1 MLPDVNQPKD
11 TESDAP
17 GLKIKVIG
25 LGGAGTNAIDGLELE
40 GLDSVSLTAVNTDA
54 QALAN
59 SPVAE
64 KRVIGR
70 SVTRGL
76 GAGGEIEIGQAAA
89 AADREELSA
98 LVQGMDL
105 VILVVGLGGGTGSAL
120 APVVAELANGSGALV
135 LAFATLPF
143 SFEGGRR
150 KQIAEDSLGEL
161 RKLVHG
167 LVPLPNDVL
176 LQESEENSS
185 VLGAFS
191 VADQWI
197 GRGVQ
202 SICSM
207 LLKTGLINQ
216 DFSSL
221 SSVFREPG
229 GKTIFGIGHAEGA
242 EAIQKA
248 LEDLSICPLLHLGD
262 RPSSLDRMLVN
273 VVGGADL
280 QIAQINHI
288 VSEVAARFG
297 SREDIVF
304 GAVIDE
310 QRAGSVEICLLGK
323 SGMEPA
329 TSPAVVGTGAQAV
342 PEAAVGAPPPVLDL
356 EPQVAQD
363 NKPPRA
369 VHKSKLRR
377 RKKESSSDQDEFTF
391 IEMDA
396 HRGYFDN
403 TDRNLYKDEDLD
415 VPTYLRKGIKIKIK
429 A

>member
-1 MLPDVNQPKD
+1 MI
-11 TESDAP
+11 TENSQSIDDEGVA
-17 GLKIKVIG
+17 LKIQVIG

-40 GLDSVSLTAVNTDA
+40 GLEAVRLTAINTDA
-54 QALAN
+54 QALSN
-59 SPVAE
+59 SPVGG
-64 KRVIGR
+64 KLLIGR

-76 GAGGEIEIGQAAA
+76 SSGGDVEVGKAAA
-89 AADREELSA
+89 EADQLELAA
-98 LVQGMDL
+98 LVEGMDI

-120 APVVAELANGSGALV
+120 APLMAELSIQTGALV

-143 SFEGGRR
+143 TFEGARR
-150 KQIAEDSLGEL
+150 KEIAEESLMDL

-185 VLGAFS
+185 VLSAFS

-221 SSVFREPG
+221 RSVFREPG
-229 GKTIFGIGHAEGA
+229 GKTIFGIGFAEG
-242 EAIQKA
+242 EGSIDQA
-248 LEDLSICPLLHLGD
+248 LEDLALCPLLHLGD
-262 RPSSLDRMLVN
+262 RPASLDRLLVN
-273 VVGGADL
+273 VIGGADL
-280 QIAQINHI
+280 QISQINHI
-288 VSEVAARFG
+288 VSEITKRFG
-297 SREDIVF
+297 SREDVVF

-310 QRAGSVEICLLGK
+310 QRAGSLEICLFGR
-323 SGMEPA
+323 SGLEP
-329 TSPAVVGTGAQAV
+329 SPAKQETGGAV
-342 PEAAVGAPPPVLDL
+342 QTDSTEAGELPPTLALD
-356 EPQVAQD
+356 PQIAED
-363 NKPPRA
+363 NKPPRP
-369 VHKSKLRR
+369 VHISKLG
-377 RKKESSSDQDEFTF
+377 RKKKENPVDQDEFTF
-391 IEMDA
+391 IEAEA

-403 TDRNLYKDEDLD
+403 TDRNLYNDEDLD

>member
-1 MLPDVNQPKD
+1 MI
-11 TESDAP
+11 TENSQSIDDEGVA
-17 GLKIKVIG
+17 LKIQVIG

-40 GLDSVSLTAVNTDA
+40 GLEAVRLTAINTDA
-54 QALAN
+54 QALSN
-59 SPVAE
+59 SPVGG
-64 KRVIGR
+64 KLLIGR

-76 GAGGEIEIGQAAA
+76 SSGGDVEVGKAAA
-89 AADREELSA
+89 EADQLELAA
-98 LVQGMDL
+98 LVEGMDI

-120 APVVAELANGSGALV
+120 APLMAELSIQTGALV

-143 SFEGGRR
+143 TFEGARR
-150 KQIAEDSLGEL
+150 KEIAEESLMDL

-185 VLGAFS
+185 VLSAFS

-221 SSVFREPG
+221 RSVFREPG
-229 GKTIFGIGHAEGA
+229 GKTIFGIGFAEG
-242 EAIQKA
+242 EGSIDQA
-248 LEDLSICPLLHLGD
+248 LEDIALCPLLHLGD
-262 RPSSLDRMLVN
+262 RPASLDRLLVN
-273 VVGGADL
+273 VIGGADL
-280 QIAQINHI
+280 QISQINHI
-288 VSEVAARFG
+288 VSEITKRFG
-297 SREDIVF
+297 SREDVVF

-310 QRAGSVEICLLGK
+310 QRAGSLEICLFGR
-323 SGMEPA
+323 SGLEP
-329 TSPAVVGTGAQAV
+329 SPAKQETGGAV
-342 PEAAVGAPPPVLDL
+342 QTDSTEAGELPPTLALD
-356 EPQVAQD
+356 PQIAED
-363 NKPPRA
+363 NKPPRP
-369 VHKSKLRR
+369 VHISKLG
-377 RKKESSSDQDEFTF
+377 RKKKENPVDQDEFTF
-391 IEMDA
+391 IEAEA

-403 TDRNLYKDEDLD
+403 TDRNLYNDEDLD

>member
-1 MLPDVNQPKD
+1 MFTEANQREE
-11 TESDAP
+11 TEPDAP

-40 GLDSVSLTAVNTDA
+40 GLGSASFAVVNTDA

-59 SPVAE
+59 SPVAG
-64 KRVIGR
+64 KLLIGR

-76 GAGGEIEIGQAAA
+76 SAGGEVEIGRAAA
-89 AADREELSA
+89 AADREELTS
-98 LVQGMDL
+98 LVKGMDL

-120 APVVAELANGSGALV
+120 APVLAELAIRSDALV

-150 KQIAEDSLGEL
+150 KQIAEESLGEL
-161 RKLVHG
+161 RTMVHG

-185 VLGAFS
+185 VLSAFS

-216 DFSSL
+216 DFNSL
-221 SSVFREPG
+221 RSVFSEPG
-229 GKTIFGIGHAEGA
+229 GKTVFGIGYAEGGD
-242 EAIQKA
+242 AIDRA

-262 RPSSLDRMLVN
+262 RPSNLDRLLVN

-280 QIAQINHI
+280 QISQINHI
-288 VSEVAARFG
+288 VSEVAKRFG

-323 SGMEPA
+323 SGMETEA
-329 TSPAVVGTGAQAV
+329 TGTGAQSGMGAADAV
-342 PEAAVGAPPPVLDL
+342 LPPSLNL

-363 NKPPRA
+363 NKLPRA

-377 RKKESSSDQDEFTF
+377 RKKESQADQDEFIF
-391 IEMDA
+391 IEIDE

-403 TDRNLYKDEDLD
+403 TDRNLYKEEDLD

>member
-1 MLPDVNQPKD
+1 MLPGSNQSTN
-11 TESDAP
+11 TEPDSA
-17 GLKIKVIG
+17 GLDIKVIG

-40 GLDSVSLTAVNTDA
+40 GLQSVSLAAVNTDA

-59 SPVAE
+59 SPVAG
-64 KRVIGR
+64 KLVIGR

-76 GAGGEIEIGQAAA
+76 SAGGDLEIGKAAA
-89 AADREELSA
+89 QASLEDLRM
-98 LVQGMDL
+98 LVEGVDL

-120 APVVAELANGSGALV
+120 ATILADLAVRSNALV
-135 LAFATLPF
+135 LAFATIPF
-143 SFEGGRR
+143 SFEGARR
-150 KQIAEDSLGEL
+150 KEIAEECLGEL
-161 RKLVHG
+161 RTQVHG
-167 LVPLPNDVL
+167 LVPMPNDVL
-176 LQESEENSS
+176 LQESEENTS

-191 VADQWI
+191 VADRWI

-216 DFSSL
+216 DFSAL
-221 SSVFREPG
+221 RSVFRDPG
-229 GKTIFGIGHAEGA
+229 GKTIFGIGSAEGSD
-242 EAIQKA
+242 AISKA
-248 LEDLSICPLLHLGD
+248 LEDLSLCPLLHMGD
-262 RPSSLDRMLVN
+262 RPAHLDRLLVN
-273 VVGGADL
+273 VIGGPDL
-280 QIAQINHI
+280 QMAQINQI
-288 VSEVAARFG
+288 VSEVSKRFG

-310 QRAGSVEICLLGK
+310 QRTGTVEICLLGK
-323 SGMEPA
+323 SGMEGPA
-329 TSPAVVGTGAQAV
+329 QPESNV
-342 PEAAVGAPPPVLDL
+342 PDRLDVESDAEESTLPTLGL

-369 VHKSKLRR
+369 VHQSKLRR
-377 RKKESSSDQDEFTF
+377 KKKEASADQDEFMF
-391 IEMDA
+391 LEEDA

-415 VPTYLRKGIKIKIK
+415 IPTYLRKGIKIKIK